1 MTQIWEQIDELVCL
15 MKLTPGLD
23 GVRFVREYGSHDAEL
38 PVRGFLAVV
47 CVENAAVK
55 RGFLGSGASQ
65 TGIPDALYSADTE
78 LRVYAPAG
86 ENGAG
91 LSGVISEMLRALELF
106 DERRIVTKREVGS
119 IEFDSDL
126 GAIFRRLRFRVEFC
140 LCEEG

>member
-1 MTQIWEQIDELVCL
+1 MACALSGSTAHT
-15 MKLTPGLD
+15 TPSCPL
-23 GVRFVREYGSHDAEL
+23 FFHFS
-38 PVRGFLAVV
+38 
-47 CVENAAVK
+47 
-55 RGFLGSGASQ
+55 GFLGSGASQ